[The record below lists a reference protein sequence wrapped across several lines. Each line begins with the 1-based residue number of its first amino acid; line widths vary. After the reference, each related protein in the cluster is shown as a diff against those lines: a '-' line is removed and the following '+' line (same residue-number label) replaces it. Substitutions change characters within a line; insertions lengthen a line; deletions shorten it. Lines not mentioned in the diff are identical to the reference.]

1 MNGDLPK
8 KDMQAE
14 RLNDAGFRP
23 PDAASGLFGA
33 LPEASSAAEESGNKV
48 APHHGTGHRARLRQR
63 LAEGGPE
70 ALLDHELVEYLLAL
84 AIPRRDT
91 KPLAKAL
98 IAHFGGINGVLTAD
112 WDALCNYPGMGETS
126 TAALKMAQ
134 AAALRLLR
142 APIAQQPI
150 LSSWQALLDY
160 LRADMAHL
168 KVERVRVLHLNARN
182 ILIRDEHMADGSVD
196 QAAIYTREVIRRAI
210 DLGSTSLI
218 LVHNHPSGSPQP
230 SKQDIAVTR
239 NILEA
244 GKRLGISVL
253 DHIIIGTEGHSSMR
267 AMGLF

>member
-1 MNGDLPK
+1 MNGDLP
-8 KDMQAE
+8 DEGGDGE

-23 PDAASGLFGA
+23 PSSSGLFLD
-33 LPEASSAAEESGNKV
+33 LPAPASTAPDKP

-70 ALLDHELVEYLLAL
+70 ALLDHELVEYLLTL

-98 IAHFGGINGVLTAD
+98 LAHFGGINGVLTAD
-112 WDALCNYPGMGETS
+112 WEALSRFPGMGETS
-126 TAALKMAQ
+126 TAAIKIVQ
-134 AAALRLLR
+134 AAALRMLR
-142 APIAQQPI
+142 APVAEQPI

-168 KVERVRVLHLNARN
+168 KIERVRVLHLNARN
-182 ILIRDEHMADGSVD
+182 MLIRDEHMGDGSID

-210 DLGSTSLI
+210 DLGSSSLI
-218 LVHNHPSGSPQP
+218 LVHNHPSGAPQP
-230 SKQDIAVTR
+230 SKQDIQITR
-239 NILEA
+239 NIIEA
-244 GKRLGISVL
+244 GKRMGISVH